1 VPSST
6 KSDLASESAKRSAN
20 RFYFDLASPSCWLV
34 AERVLSVVPQ
44 PCEWVPVLS
53 DDPLPAFRCAEES
66 DIWRVEFER
75 RAAAAGLQPVRW
87 PQAVPF
93 DSTFAMR
100 AATFAAGAGKTVAFA
115 LAAFRQAYAGGR
127 DLSDPENVLVAAAA
141 CEIHPRAL
149 LKGAALSS
157 VAARLQQATADAPG
171 PVPAIVVDG
180 RVYGGEDAPELAAA

>member
-1 VPSST
+1 LSSERGAGRPAGH
-6 KSDLASESAKRSAN
+6 SF
-20 RFYFDLASPSCWLV
+20 FYFDLASPECWLV
-34 AERVLSVVPQ
+34 AERVLAVVPQ
-44 PCEWVPVLS
+44 PCAWVPVLAE
-53 DDPLPAFRCAEES
+53 DPLPAFRCAEES
-66 DIWRVEFER
+66 DIWRLELAR
-75 RAAAAGLQPVRW
+75 RAPQPVRW
-87 PQAVPF
+87 PPVVPF
-93 DSTFAMR
+93 DSSFAMR

-157 VAARLQQATADAPG
+157 VAARLEQATAEAPG

-180 RVYGGEDAPELAAA
+180 RLYAGEDAPELAAA